1 MSASVTVDT
10 SAAPLTSAKDSHV
23 PFALPEPILV
33 TGGSGFLG
41 INLIR
46 WLLAHGARDVR
57 SIDLLPFDYPEATD
71 PRVRTVIGDVR
82 DPEAV
87 ATILKGCQSVV
98 HCAAA
103 LPLCSEAEILS
114 TDIDGARIVAEASV
128 AAGIQRFVYIS
139 STAVYGIP
147 DHHPLVETDR
157 LEGVG
162 PYGRSK
168 IVAEGIVRNLNSD
181 TFPVCILRPKSFVG
195 PERLGVFALLYD
207 WAYTGHGFPMIGNGK
222 NRYQLLDVED
232 LCEAIGLALT
242 HPDLTVVRDTYNV
255 GAAVFTT
262 MREEWQAVL
271 DAAGHGKK
279 IRTTP
284 AKLVIAGLKILEKLH
299 LSPLYAW
306 VYETAAQDS
315 FVSVEKIQARLGWQ
329 PRYSDIDALLRN
341 YAWYIANL
349 DQFRGKSGKTHR
361 VPWKQGILT
370 LIKRCF

>member
-10 SAAPLTSAKDSHV
+10 SAAPLTSAKDSRI
-23 PFALPEPILV
+23 PFVLPEPILV

-71 PRVRTVIGDVR
+71 PRVHTVIGDVR

-128 AAGIQRFVYIS
+128 AAGIKRFVYIS

-168 IVAEGIVRNLNSD
+168 IVAEGIVRNLDSD

-284 AKLVIAGLKILEKLH
+284 AKLVIAGLKVLEKLH

>member
-10 SAAPLTSAKDSHV
+10 SAAPLTSAKDSHI

-168 IVAEGIVRNLNSD
+168 IVAEGIVRNLDSD

-271 DAAGHGKK
+271 DAAGHRKK

-284 AKLVIAGLKILEKLH
+284 AKLVIAGLKVLEKLH

-315 FVSVEKIQARLGWQ
+315 FVSVEKIQTRLGWQ

>member
-10 SAAPLTSAKDSHV
+10 SAAPLTSAKDSHI

-128 AAGIQRFVYIS
+128 AAGVQRFVYIS

-168 IVAEGIVRNLNSD
+168 IVAEGIVRNLDSD

-284 AKLVIAGLKILEKLH
+284 AKLVIAGLKVLEKLH

>member
-10 SAAPLTSAKDSHV
+10 SAAPLTSAKDSHI

-168 IVAEGIVRNLNSD
+168 IVAEGIVRNLDSD

-207 WAYTGHGFPMIGNGK
+207 WAYTGHSFPMIGNGK

-284 AKLVIAGLKILEKLH
+284 AKLVIAGLKVLEKLH